1 MFVDYLTIHIQF
13 VSMQRLFTVR
23 SYILRK
29 LDNQVV
35 IAFRLLHS
43 SAQELHYMSQWGNL
57 CPPWGVADT
66 LFCVKW
72 GFTTALEAFRETG
85 TRFTGADATQLN
97 LHTKYQI

>member
-1 MFVDYLTIHIQF
+1 M
-13 VSMQRLFTVR
+13 RL
-23 SYILRK
+23 YILRK

-35 IAFRLLHS
+35 LAFRLLHS
-43 SAQELHYMSQWGNL
+43 SAQELHYMSQSGATYAL
-57 CPPWGVADT
+57 LGGSRT
-66 LFCVKW
+66 LYSASSG